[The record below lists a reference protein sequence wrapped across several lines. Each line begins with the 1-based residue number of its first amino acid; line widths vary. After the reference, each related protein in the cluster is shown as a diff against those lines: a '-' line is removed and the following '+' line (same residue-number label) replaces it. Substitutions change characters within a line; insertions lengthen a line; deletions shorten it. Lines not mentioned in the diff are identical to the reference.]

1 MTDKHTFD
9 VQERNTLGKKV
20 KQLRKQGLGVGSIST
35 PNGKAKSVQFDQKK
49 FNKMLEKAGESSLLY
64 LSVGEEK
71 KQRPVLVDEIQ
82 AEPVTGEMIHVTFR
96 QVSLK
101 DKVTAEIPVEFIGE
115 TDVADTTLVVVR
127 DMVEVEALPTDLPEK
142 IEVDISVLTEAGQSI
157 SVADLNVDTE
167 KVTIVVGEDQEAENM
182 PVVMLQEVQEEVE
195 EPEETAEGEEAAEGE
210 TSSEAS
216 SEDASSDESAE
227 SAE

>member
-195 EPEETAEGEEAAEGE
+195 EPEEIAEGE

-216 SEDASSDESAE
+216 SEDAISDESAE